1 MTDDWAD
8 VCSFCVYFST
18 VSNPGSAFIVLCFEA
33 RHCSPFVSLNSG
45 GDRAALKSIIS
56 HYCQQNWRS
65 FIISHVNLKVTFMPC
80 PSSVISDGKDHE
92 KFQKS
97 KWKMCILIVIWIYK
111 LSVFSRLKKCDR
123 FPSYRDRNYSR
134 PPPQCETLCSLE
146 CYNSPWTEPVDWK
159 VWLYQCCNPSWLH
172 GIVSYQC
179 ILSLHSFIMC
189 KNGIDIVVWGFARCE
204 GIHSLSSSVAKWA
217 AVCIDGAWTEKV
229 GPLETMQRV
238 WRQ

>member
-1 MTDDWAD
+1 MERTMKNSKNLNGKCASWSLFGFTNSQYSHGWKN
-8 VCSFCVYFST
+8 VT
-18 VSNPGSAFIVLCFEA
+18 VSLVTVIEIT
-33 RHCSPFVSLNSG
+33 
-45 GDRAALKSIIS
+45 AAL
-56 HYCQQNWRS
+56 R
-65 FIISHVNLKVTFMPC
+65 
-80 PSSVISDGKDHE
+80 
-92 KFQKS
+92 
-97 KWKMCILIVIWIYK
+97 
-111 LSVFSRLKKCDR
+111 LSVKLFAL
-123 FPSYRDRNYSR
+123 
-134 PPPQCETLCSLE
+134 LE

-179 ILSLHSFIMC
+179 ILSPHSFIMC
-189 KNGIDIVVWGFARCE
+189 KNGIDIVVRGFARCE